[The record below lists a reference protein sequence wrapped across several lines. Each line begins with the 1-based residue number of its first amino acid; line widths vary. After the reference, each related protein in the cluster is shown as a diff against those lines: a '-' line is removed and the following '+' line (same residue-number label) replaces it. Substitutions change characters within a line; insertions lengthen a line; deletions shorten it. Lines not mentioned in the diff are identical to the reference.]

1 MCPIYWNIVK
11 VNIQCDV
18 EGLPWGH
25 TVGYYTI
32 DPDMVIIVIIV
43 NDFRWLE
50 FKHSFFLS
58 VSRMRFIL
66 CWILSAPR
74 YLQHVVTLDWHEW

>member
-18 EGLPWGH
+18 EGLAWGH

-32 DPDMVIIVIIV
+32 DLDMVIIVIIV

-50 FKHSFFLS
+50 FKHSFF
-58 VSRMRFIL
+58 
-66 CWILSAPR
+66 
-74 YLQHVVTLDWHEW
+74 

>member
-32 DPDMVIIVIIV
+32 DLDMVIIVIIV

-50 FKHSFFLS
+50 FKQFLLEW
-58 VSRMRFIL
+58 F
-66 CWILSAPR
+66 CAEF
-74 YLQHVVTLDWHEW
+74 YQHPDIYSM